1 MVHFEHAESALTAM
15 VSSLRFPC
23 LFSSAFFA
31 IFHIHVLTLERWCH
45 SFYDSARVCECRA
58 QMTEVGKEA
67 KAIEGNEIEQAFK
80 GQWNSLDKLLVN
92 IWLTVPIENIGPV
105 RYVLPKSYQQ

>member
-1 MVHFEHAESALTAM
+1 
-15 VSSLRFPC
+15 
-23 LFSSAFFA
+23 
-31 IFHIHVLTLERWCH
+31 
-45 SFYDSARVCECRA
+45 
-58 QMTEVGKEA
+58 MTEVGKEA